1 MLNAFWRERSFLALS
16 LFFFLLFSFSATYAN
31 EERDSGNL
39 DAPLSLES
47 DVALPEGLWPAGD
60 NSAAEVPE
68 EAPSMAVIPPP
79 PLDPP
84 PLKQLTLM
92 LDWYLSPQHAA
103 LIVAKERA
111 LFAAQGLEIE
121 LLTPADPSIAIKL
134 LAAGEVDLALT
145 RQPLLHLHAHD
156 GAPITRIATLIETPL
171 NAVIVAGEAP
181 APAAVAVFGRLAA
194 GAAADRRVVEQGRFD
209 EAEPLR
215 AWDPGTLI
223 EQHVLGR
230 QRRPAVR
237 VQAADGAGV
246 GVAQVEARHV
256 GGRVAA
262 ELALEICEPG
272 ERAMAGIAQRLVQR
286 GAGIAVQVA
295 HDVLDALATLGL
307 DAGMHVAHRRI
318 AAGVACGAA
327 DVVGIEGAD
336 DRRGIGTAGGVGGQ
350 ALVRTLYGFCGTLDE
365 PGGQAGGEVHGAAHH
380 RMGHL
385 VGNHAVGVL
394 RVTAAVG

>member
-1 MLNAFWRERSFLALS
+1 MLNAFLRGRSFLALS
-16 LFFFLLFSFSATYAN
+16 LVFFLLFSFSATYAN

-84 PLKQLTLM
+84 PLKQLPLM

-181 APAAVAVFGRLAA
+181 APAAVA
-194 GAAADRRVVEQGRFD
+194 
-209 EAEPLR
+209 
-215 AWDPGTLI
+215 
-223 EQHVLGR
+223 
-230 QRRPAVR
+230 
-237 VQAADGAGV
+237 
-246 GVAQVEARHV
+246 
-256 GGRVAA
+256 
-262 ELALEICEPG
+262 
-272 ERAMAGIAQRLVQR
+272 
-286 GAGIAVQVA
+286 
-295 HDVLDALATLGL
+295 DALADLHYGYSTREGRDVLVEQLLPRSVRQVDDFVAPESVHFDAADALRSSRVDAVADGFFHTLPQQLASDGIVTHTVRYSDIDIPRHDGL
-307 DAGMHVAHRRI
+307 ILLANSDSVARQATTWSRVLIALEEASNWMIEHPEEAWTLLVTTHPVLDNPINQEAWDDLLRRV
-318 AAGVACGAA
+318 ALSPAALDERRYAAFESYLQSAGVTENSIPSTRLA
-327 DVVGIEGAD
+327 VN
-336 DRRGIGTAGGVGGQ
+336 
-350 ALVRTLYGFCGTLDE
+350 
-365 PGGQAGGEVHGAAHH
+365 P
-380 RMGHL
+380 HL
-385 VGNHAVGVL
+385 L
-394 RVTAAVG
+394 MER

>member
-1 MLNAFWRERSFLALS
+1 MLNAFLRGRSFLALS
-16 LFFFLLFSFSATYAN
+16 LVFFLLFSFSATYAN

-181 APAAVAVFGRLAA
+181 APAAV
-194 GAAADRRVVEQGRFD
+194 
-209 EAEPLR
+209 
-215 AWDPGTLI
+215 T
-223 EQHVLGR
+223 
-230 QRRPAVR
+230 
-237 VQAADGAGV
+237 
-246 GVAQVEARHV
+246 
-256 GGRVAA
+256 
-262 ELALEICEPG
+262 
-272 ERAMAGIAQRLVQR
+272 
-286 GAGIAVQVA
+286 
-295 HDVLDALATLGL
+295 DALADLHYGYSTREGRDVLVEQLLPRSVRQVDDFVAPESVHFDAADALRSSRVDAVADGFFHTLPQQLASDGIVTHTVRYSDIDIPRHDGL
-307 DAGMHVAHRRI
+307 ILLANSDSVARQATTWSRVLIALEEASNWMIEHPEEAWTLLVTTHPVLDNPINQEAWDDLLRRV
-318 AAGVACGAA
+318 ALSPAALDERRYAAFESYLQSAGVTENSIPVTRLA
-327 DVVGIEGAD
+327 VN
-336 DRRGIGTAGGVGGQ
+336 
-350 ALVRTLYGFCGTLDE
+350 
-365 PGGQAGGEVHGAAHH
+365 P
-380 RMGHL
+380 HL
-385 VGNHAVGVL
+385 L
-394 RVTAAVG
+394 MER

>member
-1 MLNAFWRERSFLALS
+1 MLNAFLRGRSFLALS
-16 LFFFLLFSFSATYAN
+16 LVFFLLFSFSATYAN

-47 DVALPEGLWPAGD
+47 DVALPEGLCPAGD

-181 APAAVAVFGRLAA
+181 APAAVADALADLHYGYSTREGRDVLVEQLLPRSVRQVDDFVAPESVHFDAADALRSSRVDAVADGFFHTLPQQLASDGIVTHTVRYSDIDIPRHDGLILLANSDSVARQATTWSRVLIALEEASNWMIEHPEEAWTLLVTTHPVLDNPINQEAWDDLLRRVALSPAALDERRYAAFESYLQSAGVTENSIPITRLAA
-194 GAAADRRVVEQGRFD
+194 N
-209 EAEPLR
+209 PHL
-215 AWDPGTLI
+215 LM
-223 EQHVLGR
+223 
-230 QRRPAVR
+230 
-237 VQAADGAGV
+237 
-246 GVAQVEARHV
+246 
-256 GGRVAA
+256 
-262 ELALEICEPG
+262 
-272 ERAMAGIAQRLVQR
+272 ER
-286 GAGIAVQVA
+286 
-295 HDVLDALATLGL
+295 
-307 DAGMHVAHRRI
+307 
-318 AAGVACGAA
+318 
-327 DVVGIEGAD
+327 
-336 DRRGIGTAGGVGGQ
+336 
-350 ALVRTLYGFCGTLDE
+350 
-365 PGGQAGGEVHGAAHH
+365 
-380 RMGHL
+380 
-385 VGNHAVGVL
+385 
-394 RVTAAVG
+394 

>member
-181 APAAVAVFGRLAA
+181 APAAVA
-194 GAAADRRVVEQGRFD
+194 
-209 EAEPLR
+209 
-215 AWDPGTLI
+215 
-223 EQHVLGR
+223 
-230 QRRPAVR
+230 
-237 VQAADGAGV
+237 
-246 GVAQVEARHV
+246 
-256 GGRVAA
+256 
-262 ELALEICEPG
+262 
-272 ERAMAGIAQRLVQR
+272 
-286 GAGIAVQVA
+286 
-295 HDVLDALATLGL
+295 DALADLHYGYSTREGRDVLVEQLLPRSVRQVDDFVAPESVHFDAADALRSSRVDAVADGFFHTLPQQLASDGIVTHTVRHSDIDIPRHDGL
-307 DAGMHVAHRRI
+307 ILLANSDSVARQATTWSRVLIALEEASNWMIEHPEEAWTLLVTTHPVLDNPINQEAWDDLLRRV
-318 AAGVACGAA
+318 ALSPAALDERRYAAFESYLQSAGVTENSIPVTRLA
-327 DVVGIEGAD
+327 VN
-336 DRRGIGTAGGVGGQ
+336 
-350 ALVRTLYGFCGTLDE
+350 
-365 PGGQAGGEVHGAAHH
+365 P
-380 RMGHL
+380 HL
-385 VGNHAVGVL
+385 L
-394 RVTAAVG
+394 MER

>member
-1 MLNAFWRERSFLALS
+1 MLNAFWRERSFLAFLALS

-121 LLTPADPSIAIKL
+121 RLTPADPSLAIKL
-134 LAAGEVDLALT
+134 LAAGEVDLART

-181 APAAVAVFGRLAA
+181 APAAVA
-194 GAAADRRVVEQGRFD
+194 
-209 EAEPLR
+209 
-215 AWDPGTLI
+215 
-223 EQHVLGR
+223 
-230 QRRPAVR
+230 
-237 VQAADGAGV
+237 
-246 GVAQVEARHV
+246 
-256 GGRVAA
+256 
-262 ELALEICEPG
+262 
-272 ERAMAGIAQRLVQR
+272 
-286 GAGIAVQVA
+286 
-295 HDVLDALATLGL
+295 DALADLHYGYSTREGRDVLVEQLLPRSVRQVDDFVAPESVHFDAADALRSSRVDAVADGFFHTLPQQLASDGIVTHTVRYSDIDIPRHDGL
-307 DAGMHVAHRRI
+307 ILLANSDSVARQATTWSRVLIALEEASNWMIEHPEEAWTLLVTTHPVLDNPINQEAWDDLLRRV
-318 AAGVACGAA
+318 ALSPAALDERRYAAFESYLQSAGVTENSIPVTRLA
-327 DVVGIEGAD
+327 VN
-336 DRRGIGTAGGVGGQ
+336 
-350 ALVRTLYGFCGTLDE
+350 
-365 PGGQAGGEVHGAAHH
+365 P
-380 RMGHL
+380 HL
-385 VGNHAVGVL
+385 L
-394 RVTAAVG
+394 MER

>member
-1 MLNAFWRERSFLALS
+1 MLNAFLRGRSFLALS
-16 LFFFLLFSFSATYAN
+16 LVFFLLFSFSATYAN

-181 APAAVAVFGRLAA
+181 APAAVA
-194 GAAADRRVVEQGRFD
+194 
-209 EAEPLR
+209 
-215 AWDPGTLI
+215 
-223 EQHVLGR
+223 
-230 QRRPAVR
+230 
-237 VQAADGAGV
+237 
-246 GVAQVEARHV
+246 
-256 GGRVAA
+256 
-262 ELALEICEPG
+262 
-272 ERAMAGIAQRLVQR
+272 
-286 GAGIAVQVA
+286 
-295 HDVLDALATLGL
+295 DALADLHYGYSTREGRDVLVEQLVPRSVRQVDDFVAPESVHFDAADALRSSRVDAVADGFFHTLPQQLASDGIVTHTVRYSDIDIPRHDGL
-307 DAGMHVAHRRI
+307 ILLANSDSVARQATTWSRVLIALEEASNWMIEHPEEAWTLLVTTHPVLDNPINQEAWDDLLRRV
-318 AAGVACGAA
+318 ALSPAALDERRYAAFESYLQSAGVTENSIPVTRLA
-327 DVVGIEGAD
+327 VN
-336 DRRGIGTAGGVGGQ
+336 
-350 ALVRTLYGFCGTLDE
+350 
-365 PGGQAGGEVHGAAHH
+365 P
-380 RMGHL
+380 HL
-385 VGNHAVGVL
+385 L
-394 RVTAAVG
+394 MER

>member
-1 MLNAFWRERSFLALS
+1 MLNAFLRGRSFLALS
-16 LFFFLLFSFSATYAN
+16 LVFFLLFSFSATYAN

-60 NSAAEVPE
+60 NSTAEVPE

-181 APAAVAVFGRLAA
+181 APAAVA
-194 GAAADRRVVEQGRFD
+194 
-209 EAEPLR
+209 
-215 AWDPGTLI
+215 
-223 EQHVLGR
+223 
-230 QRRPAVR
+230 
-237 VQAADGAGV
+237 
-246 GVAQVEARHV
+246 
-256 GGRVAA
+256 
-262 ELALEICEPG
+262 
-272 ERAMAGIAQRLVQR
+272 
-286 GAGIAVQVA
+286 
-295 HDVLDALATLGL
+295 DALADLHYGYSTREGRDVLVEQLLPRSVRQVDDFVAPESVHFDAADALRSSRVDAIADGFFHTLPQQLASDGIVTHTVRYSDIDIPRHDGL
-307 DAGMHVAHRRI
+307 ILLANSDSVARQATTWSRVLIALEEASNWMIEHPEEAWTLLVTTHPVLDNPINQEAWDDLLRRV
-318 AAGVACGAA
+318 ALSPAALDERRYAAFESYLQSAGVTENSIPVTRLA
-327 DVVGIEGAD
+327 VN
-336 DRRGIGTAGGVGGQ
+336 
-350 ALVRTLYGFCGTLDE
+350 
-365 PGGQAGGEVHGAAHH
+365 P
-380 RMGHL
+380 HL
-385 VGNHAVGVL
+385 L
-394 RVTAAVG
+394 MER

>member
-47 DVALPEGLWPAGD
+47 DVALPEGLWPASD

-181 APAAVAVFGRLAA
+181 APAAVA
-194 GAAADRRVVEQGRFD
+194 
-209 EAEPLR
+209 
-215 AWDPGTLI
+215 
-223 EQHVLGR
+223 
-230 QRRPAVR
+230 
-237 VQAADGAGV
+237 
-246 GVAQVEARHV
+246 
-256 GGRVAA
+256 
-262 ELALEICEPG
+262 
-272 ERAMAGIAQRLVQR
+272 
-286 GAGIAVQVA
+286 
-295 HDVLDALATLGL
+295 DALADLHYGYSTREGRDVLVEQLLPRSVRQVDDFVAPESVHFDAADALRSSRVDAVADGFFHTLPQQLASDGIVTHTVRYSDIDIPRHDGL
-307 DAGMHVAHRRI
+307 ILLANSDSVARQATTWSRVLIALEEASNWMIEHPEEAWTLLVTTHPVLDNPINQEAWDDLLRRV
-318 AAGVACGAA
+318 ALSPAALDERRYAAFESYLQSAGVTENSIPVTRLA
-327 DVVGIEGAD
+327 VN
-336 DRRGIGTAGGVGGQ
+336 
-350 ALVRTLYGFCGTLDE
+350 
-365 PGGQAGGEVHGAAHH
+365 P
-380 RMGHL
+380 HL
-385 VGNHAVGVL
+385 L
-394 RVTAAVG
+394 MER

>member
-181 APAAVAVFGRLAA
+181 APAAVA
-194 GAAADRRVVEQGRFD
+194 
-209 EAEPLR
+209 
-215 AWDPGTLI
+215 
-223 EQHVLGR
+223 
-230 QRRPAVR
+230 
-237 VQAADGAGV
+237 
-246 GVAQVEARHV
+246 
-256 GGRVAA
+256 
-262 ELALEICEPG
+262 
-272 ERAMAGIAQRLVQR
+272 
-286 GAGIAVQVA
+286 
-295 HDVLDALATLGL
+295 DALADLHYGYSTREGRDVLVEQLLPRSVRQVDDFVAPESVHFDAADALRSSRVDAVADGFFHTLPQQLASDGIVTHTVRYSDIDIPRHDGL
-307 DAGMHVAHRRI
+307 ILLANSDFVARQATTWSRVLIALEEASNWMIEHPEEAWTLLVTTHPVLDNPINQEAWDDLLRRV
-318 AAGVACGAA
+318 ALSPAALDERRYAAFESYLQSAGVTENSIPITRLA
-327 DVVGIEGAD
+327 VN
-336 DRRGIGTAGGVGGQ
+336 
-350 ALVRTLYGFCGTLDE
+350 
-365 PGGQAGGEVHGAAHH
+365 P
-380 RMGHL
+380 HL
-385 VGNHAVGVL
+385 L
-394 RVTAAVG
+394 MER

>member
-1 MLNAFWRERSFLALS
+1 MLNAFWRGRSFLALS
-16 LFFFLLFSFSATYAN
+16 LVFFLLFSFSATYAN

-181 APAAVAVFGRLAA
+181 APAAVA
-194 GAAADRRVVEQGRFD
+194 
-209 EAEPLR
+209 
-215 AWDPGTLI
+215 
-223 EQHVLGR
+223 
-230 QRRPAVR
+230 
-237 VQAADGAGV
+237 
-246 GVAQVEARHV
+246 
-256 GGRVAA
+256 
-262 ELALEICEPG
+262 
-272 ERAMAGIAQRLVQR
+272 
-286 GAGIAVQVA
+286 
-295 HDVLDALATLGL
+295 DALADLHYGYSTREGRDVLVEQLLPRSVRQVDDFVAPESVHFDAADALRSSRVDAVADGFFHTLPQQLASDGIVTHTVRYSDIDIPRHDGL
-307 DAGMHVAHRRI
+307 ILLANSDSVARQATTWSRVLIALEEASNWMIEHPEEAWTLLVTTHPVLDNPINQEAWDDLLRRV
-318 AAGVACGAA
+318 ALSPAALDERRYAAFESYLQSAGVTENSIPVTRLA
-327 DVVGIEGAD
+327 VN
-336 DRRGIGTAGGVGGQ
+336 
-350 ALVRTLYGFCGTLDE
+350 
-365 PGGQAGGEVHGAAHH
+365 P
-380 RMGHL
+380 HL
-385 VGNHAVGVL
+385 L
-394 RVTAAVG
+394 MER

>member
-181 APAAVAVFGRLAA
+181 APAAVA
-194 GAAADRRVVEQGRFD
+194 
-209 EAEPLR
+209 
-215 AWDPGTLI
+215 
-223 EQHVLGR
+223 
-230 QRRPAVR
+230 
-237 VQAADGAGV
+237 
-246 GVAQVEARHV
+246 
-256 GGRVAA
+256 
-262 ELALEICEPG
+262 
-272 ERAMAGIAQRLVQR
+272 
-286 GAGIAVQVA
+286 
-295 HDVLDALATLGL
+295 DALADLHYGYSTREGRDVLVEQLLPRSVRQVDDFVAPESVHFDAADALRSSRVDAVADGFVHTLPQQLASDGIVTHTVRYSDIDIPRHDGL
-307 DAGMHVAHRRI
+307 ILLANSDSVARQATTWSRVLIALEEASNWMIEHPEEAWTLLVTTHPVLDNPINQEAWDDLLRRV
-318 AAGVACGAA
+318 ALSPAALDERRYAAFESYLQSAGVTENSIPVTRLA
-327 DVVGIEGAD
+327 VN
-336 DRRGIGTAGGVGGQ
+336 
-350 ALVRTLYGFCGTLDE
+350 
-365 PGGQAGGEVHGAAHH
+365 P
-380 RMGHL
+380 HL
-385 VGNHAVGVL
+385 L
-394 RVTAAVG
+394 MER